1 MSMPLL
7 DAAGSLNTIF
17 PPLTSF
23 PPQTDSDDLTIIV
36 NHVSIINKNN
46 NIWIHNLLGAESRTC
61 TQMGIANVKANLYR
75 SV

>member
-7 DAAGSLNTIF
+7 DAAGPLNTIF

-23 PPQTDSDDLTIIV
+23 PPQTDSDDITIIV
-36 NHVSIINKNN
+36 NRASIINKNN
-46 NIWIHNLLGAESRTC
+46 TIWVQNLLGAESRTWE
-61 TQMGIANVKANLYR
+61 QMGIANGKASFYR

>member
-7 DAAGSLNTIF
+7 DVAGPLNTIF

-23 PPQTDSDDLTIIV
+23 PSQTDSDDITIIV
-36 NHVSIINKNN
+36 NRLSIKNKNN
-46 NIWIHNLLGAESRTC
+46 KVWIQNLLGAESRTC
-61 TQMGIANVKANLYR
+61 TQRGIANAKANFHT